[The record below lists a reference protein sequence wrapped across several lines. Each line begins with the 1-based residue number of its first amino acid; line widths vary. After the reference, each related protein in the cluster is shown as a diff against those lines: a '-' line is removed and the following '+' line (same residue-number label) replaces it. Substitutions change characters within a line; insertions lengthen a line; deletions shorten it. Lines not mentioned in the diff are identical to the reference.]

1 MSLKVHNCVYNC
13 LSPVPRW
20 SQINPIQE
28 ITFYEM
34 TQKFKTLAIPRIVT
48 RAVREPAHNNFV
60 DTLKNGKAGHP
71 CAAYVQTDLMFALR
85 V

>member
-1 MSLKVHNCVYNC
+1 
-13 LSPVPRW
+13 
-20 SQINPIQE
+20 
-28 ITFYEM
+28 M

-60 DTLKNGKAGHP
+60 TLKNGKVGHP
-71 CAAYVQTDLMFALR
+71 CAAYVQNDLMFALR

>member
-1 MSLKVHNCVYNC
+1 
-13 LSPVPRW
+13 
-20 SQINPIQE
+20 
-28 ITFYEM
+28 M